1 MTTTKVR
8 RSVFCDERMPREGRM
23 ESDGFGEGDLE
34 RIFCL
39 IDGMNLIVHDFNNLL
54 AVIGGNLE
62 MLESRLLAAEELSL
76 VREARSAAEDGVRL
90 TSQLL
95 AFGRRPVL
103 APRAVDVGRLVAEFS
118 GILQRRVGDAVELRI
133 VVTGRSLR
141 AVVDKAQ
148 LQTVLLNLATN
159 ARDAMPNGGR
169 LTVELSGLDVDD
181 DYSDMYPRVQPG
193 RYIAISLKD
202 NGVGMPA
209 NVRERAFEPFFTTK
223 PSSAGR
229 GLGLSMVYG
238 FARQSAGHVRLESE
252 PDHGTTVRLFL
263 PRARDEAV
271 AVPISGVRDA
281 APRSGA

>member
-1 MTTTKVR
+1 
-8 RSVFCDERMPREGRM
+8 M

-34 RIFCL
+34 RFVCL

-62 MLESRLLAAEELSL
+62 MLESRLLASEDLGL

-103 APRAVDVGRLVAEFS
+103 APRAVDVGKLVAEFS

-133 VVTGRSLR
+133 VVTGRRLR

-169 LTVELSGLDVDD
+169 LTVELSGLEVAD
-181 DYSDMYPRVQPG
+181 DYSDIYPRLQPG
-193 RYIAISLKD
+193 RYIVISLTD

-223 PSSAGR
+223 PSSAGE

-238 FARQSAGHVRLESE
+238 FARQSAGHVRLDSAPEQ
-252 PDHGTTVRLFL
+252 GTTVRLFL

-271 AVPISGVRDA
+271 AVPIG
-281 APRSGA
+281 GAG

>member
-1 MTTTKVR
+1 
-8 RSVFCDERMPREGRM
+8 M

-34 RIFCL
+34 RIACL

-62 MLESRLLAAEELSL
+62 MLENRLLATEELYL

-90 TSQLL
+90 TSELL
-95 AFGRRPVL
+95 AFGCRPVL
-103 APRAVDVGRLVAEFS
+103 APRAIDLGKLVAEFS

-133 VVTGRSLR
+133 IVTGQRLR

-148 LQTVLLNLATN
+148 LRTALLNLATN
-159 ARDAMPNGGR
+159 ARDAMPNGGCV
-169 LTVELSGLDVDD
+169 TVELSGLEVDGH
-181 DYSDMYPRVQPG
+181 YSDLYPRMHPG
-193 RYIAISLKD
+193 SYIVISFRD

-223 PSSAGR
+223 APSAGK

-238 FARQSAGHVRLESE
+238 FARQAAGHVRLDSE
-252 PDHGTTVRLFL
+252 QEQGTTVRLFL
-263 PRARDEAV
+263 PRARDEAL
-271 AVPISGVRDA
+271 AVSTGGTREGA
-281 APRSGA
+281 ARSGS